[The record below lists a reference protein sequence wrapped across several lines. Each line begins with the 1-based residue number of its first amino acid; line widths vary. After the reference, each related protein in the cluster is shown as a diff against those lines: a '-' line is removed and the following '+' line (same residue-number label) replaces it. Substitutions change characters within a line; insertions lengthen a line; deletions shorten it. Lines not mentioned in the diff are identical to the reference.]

1 MGVMVGGATLGVA
14 ISPWIWLSLPIMI
27 LMGVGQAGRMT
38 MASALIQEQ
47 SAPAFRGRAMSVL
60 MMQFALM
67 QGGVFVLGIAAE
79 LVGIRLAVFVTAAAL
94 LAMLMLFSTLS
105 PTLRRLQ

>member
-1 MGVMVGGATLGVA
+1 
-14 ISPWIWLSLPIMI
+14 MI
-27 LMGVGQAGRMT
+27 LMGIGQSGRMT

-47 SAPAFRGRAMSVL
+47 AEPAYRGRAMSVL

-79 LVGIRLAVFVTAAAL
+79 LVGVRLAVFVVAAAL
-94 LAMLMLFSTLS
+94 LGMLVLFGSFS

>member
-1 MGVMVGGATLGVA
+1 MGVCVGAATMGVA

-27 LMGVGQAGRMT
+27 LMGIGQAGRMT
-38 MASALIQEQ
+38 MGSALIQEQ
-47 SAPAFRGRAMSVL
+47 ADPAFRGRTMSVL

-67 QGGVFVLGIAAE
+67 QAGVFVLGIAAE
-79 LVGIRLAVFVTAAAL
+79 LIGIRLAVFVVAAAL
-94 LAMLMLFSTLS
+94 LAMLVLFGAFS

>member
-1 MGVMVGGATLGVA
+1 MVWV
-14 ISPWIWLSLPIMI
+14 
-27 LMGVGQAGRMT
+27 GVGQSGRMA

-47 SAPAFRGRAMSVL
+47 AEPAYRGRAMSVL

-79 LVGIRLAVFVTAAAL
+79 LVGVRLAVFVVAAAL
-94 LAMLMLFSTLS
+94 LAVLTLFGSFS